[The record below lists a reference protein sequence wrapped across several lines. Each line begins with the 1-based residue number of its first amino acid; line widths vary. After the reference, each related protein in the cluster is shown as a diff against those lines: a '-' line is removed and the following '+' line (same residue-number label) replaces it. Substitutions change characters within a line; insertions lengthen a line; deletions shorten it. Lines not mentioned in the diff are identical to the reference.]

1 METSLHRQL
10 KQLYAGEEAVCELR
24 LGKYRIDAVKGKEL
38 IEIQHGKL
46 AAIRDKVQELL
57 KRRRVRVVKPLV
69 SRKLLIRL
77 DKAGGQELGRR
88 LSPKQ
93 ATLWDVF
100 HELVYFTRVF
110 PHKRLTLEVPLVEI
124 EEIRYP
130 GHGKRRR
137 WRKNDFIVADQR
149 LVEVGTTHIF
159 TSNDDLL
166 ALLPPELPLQFDTRD
181 LAQCLSLPRWIAQRI
196 AYVLR
201 HTGAVEAAGKRGNA
215 QLYTWARRKIRSAG

>member
-10 KQLYAGEEAVCELR
+10 KQLYAGDEAACEQR

-46 AAIRDKVQELL
+46 AAIRDKVRELL
-57 KRRRVRVVKPLV
+57 KRRHVRVVKPLI

-77 DKAGGQELGRR
+77 DAPGGVELSRR

-93 ATLWDVF
+93 ATLWDLF

-124 EEIRYP
+124 EETRYP
-130 GHGKRRR
+130 GHGRRRR
-137 WRKNDFIVADQR
+137 WRKNDFVVADQR
-149 LVEVGTTHIF
+149 LMEVGVTHIF
-159 TSNDDLL
+159 TTNNDLL
-166 ALLPPELPLQFDTRD
+166 ALLPPDLPSKFDTAE
-181 LAQCLSLPRWIAQRI
+181 LAAGLKQPRWIAQRI

-201 HTGAVEAAGKRGNA
+201 QTKAVELAGKRGRA
-215 QLYTWARRKIRSAG
+215 QLYAWRHPARRYAG

>member
-10 KQLYAGEEAVCELR
+10 KQLYAGEGAICEHR
-24 LGKYRIDAVKGKEL
+24 LGKYRIDAVKDKEL

-57 KRRRVRVVKPLV
+57 KRRRVRVVKPLI

-77 DKAGGQELGRR
+77 DRPGGKELSRR

-93 ATLWDVF
+93 ATLWDLF

-110 PHKRLTLEVPLVEI
+110 PHKRLTLEVPLVQI
-124 EEIRYP
+124 EETRYP

-149 LVEVGTTHIF
+149 LVEVGTTHVF

-166 ALLPPELPLQFDTRD
+166 ALLPPTLAAQFDTSD
-181 LAQCLSLPRWIAQRI
+181 LAAALVQPRWFAQRI

-201 HTGAVEAAGKRGNA
+201 QTKAVEMAGKRGRS
-215 QLYTWARRKIRSAG
+215 QLYSWQRPVVRFAG

>member
-69 SRKLLIRL
+69 SRKQLIRL
-77 DKAGGQELGRR
+77 DKAGGKELGRR

-93 ATLWDVF
+93 ATLWDLF

-110 PHKRLTLEVPLVEI
+110 PHKRLTLEVPLVVI
-124 EEIRYP
+124 EETRYP
-130 GHGKRRR
+130 GHGRRRR
-137 WRKNDFIVADQR
+137 WRKNDFVVADQR
-149 LVEVGTTHIF
+149 LVEVGETHVF
-159 TSNDDLL
+159 SSNDDLL
-166 ALLPPELPLQFDTRD
+166 ALLPPTLPEEFDTCD
-181 LAQCLSLPRWIAQRI
+181 LAQCLSQPRWIAQRI

-201 HTGAVEAAGKRGNA
+201 QTKAVEVAGKRGNS
-215 QLYTWARRKIRSAG
+215 QLYVWRRSAVRFAG

>member
-10 KQLYAGEEAVCELR
+10 KQLYAGEEAVCEHR
-24 LGKYRIDAVKGKEL
+24 LGKYRIDAVKDKEL

-57 KRRRVRVVKPLV
+57 KRRRVRVVKPLI

-77 DKAGGQELGRR
+77 DRPGGKELSRR

-93 ATLWDVF
+93 ATLWDLF

-110 PHKRLTLEVPLVEI
+110 PHKRLILEVPLVQI
-124 EEIRYP
+124 EETRYP

-149 LVEVGTTHIF
+149 LVEVGTTHVF

-166 ALLPPELPLQFDTRD
+166 ALLPPTLPEQFDTRD
-181 LAQCLSLPRWIAQRI
+181 LAEALAQSRWFAQRI

-201 HTGAVEAAGKRGNA
+201 QTQAVGMAGKRGRS
-215 QLYTWARRKIRSAG
+215 QLYCWQRPQVRSAG